1 MKFKKTLLATSVL
14 LFMNTAIASDAGY
27 NFCGYKTQP
36 ADPETSEQFK
46 SLNMDDN
53 YTVKPMPYKSQDSKQ
68 ELTKISLSSWKT
80 LKDYQILPYTDKNA
94 QSNYVDLPEIGPFM
108 MVHSDEYKKNI
119 PAAWVYW
126 LGDGHTVVDGHY
138 QPYNRV
144 LEPINF
150 VFVVKGFDSTTK
162 ANQYLVSKLQQAG
175 FTKEYSDQHSSG
187 YAGIFKGNDG
197 KLETFKQIGGHVNDG
212 YHGYTFEDVSSPDIG
227 GNHFRV
233 FGPYQ
238 DKSTGAYIYTAS
250 LSKESPRYYKNGGKC
265 GHMFESFTTAKST
278 LALGLLDNTNAKLYE
293 TNLFTTI
300 PDSIVKPGE
309 NANTYFTGDQQVTNS
324 QISNIAFVAVFD
336 SKN

>member
-1 MKFKKTLLATSVL
+1 MKLKKTLLATSVVL
-14 LFMNTAIASDAGY
+14 CMNTAIAADTGY

-53 YTVKPMPYKSQDSKQ
+53 YTVKPMPYKSQESKQ
-68 ELTKISLSSWKT
+68 ELTKVSLSSWKT
-80 LKDYQILPYTDKNA
+80 LKGYQILPYTYKNA
-94 QSNYVDLPEIGPFM
+94 QSNYVDLPELGPFM
-108 MVHSDEYKKNI
+108 MVYSDEYKKNV

-150 VFVVKGFDSTTK
+150 VFIVKGFDDTTK
-162 ANQYLVSKLQQAG
+162 ANEYLVSKLQQAG

-187 YAGIFKGNDG
+187 YAGIFKGNG
-197 KLETFKQIGGHVNDG
+197 SKLETFKQIGGHVNDG

-238 DKSTGAYIYTAS
+238 DKDTGAYIYTAA

-324 QISNIAFVAVFD
+324 QISNIAFVAFFN
-336 SKN
+336 K